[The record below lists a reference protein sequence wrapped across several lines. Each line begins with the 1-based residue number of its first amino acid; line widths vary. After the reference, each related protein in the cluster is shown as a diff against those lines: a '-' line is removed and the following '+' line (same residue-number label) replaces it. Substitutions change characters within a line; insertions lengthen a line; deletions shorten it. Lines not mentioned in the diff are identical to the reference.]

1 MSYIVEYQNGVEIA
15 KHSFDNH
22 KITDDEII
30 KYIDIKSYNS
40 KRIIKA
46 VSLSN
51 YLDILEEQA
60 SEDNKNVKRH
70 DNVNYSMLE
79 ILTDDK
85 VRMYFDIENIPR
97 DNKEMIYE
105 IIDKIYEIMQLKDRE
120 TYKYTLTFNNNSHHE
135 GLSYHLFIPVVSTKT
150 SIYNFIKL
158 FNHRTDYKYVNMIDY
173 RVYGKNRLFRTVG
186 SRCPSKFKP
195 FNPRN
200 QEDYHKLI
208 EGRLISSIIQ
218 YTSKLDLV
226 FKCESSKTLDN
237 EFNNRINKVSN
248 HFSDETKTKLITKNK
263 YFNQQ
268 KLKPILIKPILNKPR
283 FNNTNFNNSSS
294 PKQLDEFKDNLKSL
308 SLKQLNEVKDKLE
321 NELSIKQLEEIRDKL
336 KVMVSNNQ
344 NKTKQLIRNQD
355 NNKITILM
363 FIVIIVLMIANLVS
377 NLFK

>member
-70 DNVNYSMLE
+70 DNVDYSMLE

-195 FNPRN
+195 YTPRN

-208 EGRLISSIIQ
+208 KGQLLSSIIQ

-263 YFNQQ
+263 YHNQR
-268 KLKPILIKPILNKPR
+268 KNKPILIKPILNKPR
-283 FNNTNFNNSSS
+283 FNNQNFNNSSS
-294 PKQLDEFKDNLKSL
+294 PKQLDEIKDNLKSL

-336 KVMVSNNQ
+336 KVMVSNNK
-344 NKTKQLIRNQD
+344 NKTNQLIRNQD

-363 FIVIIVLMIANLVS
+363 FIVVIVLMIANLVS

>member
-60 SEDNKNVKRH
+60 SEDNKNVERH

-263 YFNQQ
+263 YHNQR
-268 KLKPILIKPILNKPR
+268 KNKPILIKPILNKPR

>member
-1 MSYIVEYQNGVEIA
+1 MPYIVEYQNGVKIA

-22 KITDDEII
+22 KITNDEII

-105 IIDKIYEIMQLKDRE
+105 IIDKIYEIMQLKDRK

-195 FNPRN
+195 YTPRN

-208 EGRLISSIIQ
+208 EGQILSSIIQ

-263 YFNQQ
+263 YYNQRKFKPNFN
-268 KLKPILIKPILNKPR
+268 NTR
-283 FNNTNFNNSSS
+283 FNNTKFNNSSS

-321 NELSIKQLEEIRDKL
+321 SELSIKQLEEIRDKL
-336 KVMVSNNQ
+336 KVMISNNE

-363 FIVIIVLMIANLVS
+363 FIVVIVLMIANLVS

>member
-22 KITDDEII
+22 KITDDDII

-40 KRIIKA
+40 NRIIKA

-150 SIYNFIKL
+150 DIYNFIKL
-158 FNHRTDYKYVNMIDY
+158 FNHRTDYKYVDMIDY

-195 FNPRN
+195 YNPRN
-200 QEDYHKLI
+200 QKDYHKLI

-218 YTSKLDLV
+218 NTSKLDLV
-226 FKCESSKTLDN
+226 FKCESSKTLDD
-237 EFNNRINKVSN
+237 EFNNIINKVSN

-263 YFNQQ
+263 YHNQL
-268 KLKPILIKPILNKPR
+268 KLKPILNKPR

-294 PKQLDEFKDNLKSL
+294 PKQLDEIKDNLKSL

-344 NKTKQLIRNQD
+344 NKTNQLIRNQD
-355 NNKITILM
+355 NNRIIILM
-363 FIVIIVLMIANLVS
+363 FIVVIVLMIANL
-377 NLFK
+377 FK

>member
-22 KITDDEII
+22 KITDDDII

-46 VSLSN
+46 VSLHD
-51 YLDILEEQA
+51 YLNTLMEQA
-60 SEDNKNVKRH
+60 SENNENVEIH

-105 IIDKIYEIMQLKDRE
+105 IIDKIYVIMQLKDRE
-120 TYKYTLTFNNNSHHE
+120 IYKYTLTFNNNSHHE

-150 SIYNFIKL
+150 DIYNFIKL
-158 FNHRTDYKYVNMIDY
+158 FNHRTDYKYVDMIDY

-195 FNPRN
+195 YNPRN
-200 QEDYHKLI
+200 QKDYHKLI

-218 YTSKLDLV
+218 NTSKLDLV
-226 FKCESSKTLDN
+226 FKCESSKTLDD
-237 EFNNRINKVSN
+237 EFNNIINKVSN

-263 YFNQQ
+263 YHNQR
-268 KLKPILIKPILNKPR
+268 KNKPILNKPR

-294 PKQLDEFKDNLKSL
+294 PKQLDEIKDNLKSM

-321 NELSIKQLEEIRDKL
+321 SELSIKQLEEIRDKL
-336 KVMVSNNQ
+336 KVMVSNNE

-363 FIVIIVLMIANLVS
+363 FIVVIVLMIANLVS

>member
-22 KITDDEII
+22 KITNDEII

-60 SEDNKNVKRH
+60 SEDNKNVEIH

-195 FNPRN
+195 YTPRN

-208 EGRLISSIIQ
+208 KGQLLSSIIQ

-226 FKCESSKTLDN
+226 FKCESSKTLDD

-263 YFNQQ
+263 YYNQRKFKSNFN
-268 KLKPILIKPILNKPR
+268 NKR

-294 PKQLDEFKDNLKSL
+294 LKQLDEFKDNLKSL

-336 KVMVSNNQ
+336 KVMVSNNK
-344 NKTKQLIRNQD
+344 NKTNQLIRNQD

-363 FIVIIVLMIANLVS
+363 FIVVIVLMIANLIS

>member
-105 IIDKIYEIMQLKDRE
+105 IIDKIYEIMQLKDRK

-195 FNPRN
+195 YTPRN

-208 EGRLISSIIQ
+208 EGQILSSIIQ

-226 FKCESSKTLDN
+226 FKCESSKTLDD

-248 HFSDETKTKLITKNK
+248 HFSDETKTKLITKNN
-263 YFNQQ
+263 YHNQQ
-268 KLKPILIKPILNKPR
+268 KFKSNFNKPR
-283 FNNTNFNNSSS
+283 FNNSSS
-294 PKQLDEFKDNLKSL
+294 LNQLDEFKDNLKSL

-336 KVMVSNNQ
+336 KVMVSNNK
-344 NKTKQLIRNQD
+344 NKTNQLIRNQD

-363 FIVIIVLMIANLVS
+363 FIVIVVLMIANLVS

>member
-22 KITDDEII
+22 KITNDEII

-60 SEDNKNVKRH
+60 SEDNKNVEIH

-195 FNPRN
+195 YTPRN

-208 EGRLISSIIQ
+208 KGQLLSSIIQ

-226 FKCESSKTLDN
+226 FKCESSKTLDD

-263 YFNQQ
+263 YYNQRKFKSNFN
-268 KLKPILIKPILNKPR
+268 NKR

-294 PKQLDEFKDNLKSL
+294 LKQLDEFKDNLKSL

-336 KVMVSNNQ
+336 KVMVSNNK
-344 NKTKQLIRNQD
+344 NKTNQLIRNQD

-363 FIVIIVLMIANLVS
+363 FIVVIVLMIANLVS

>member
-70 DNVNYSMLE
+70 DNVDYSMLE

-195 FNPRN
+195 YYTPRR

-226 FKCESSKTLDN
+226 FKCESSKILDD

-263 YFNQQ
+263 YQ
-268 KLKPILIKPILNKPR
+268 KLKPKLNKPR
-283 FNNTNFNNSSS
+283 FNNQNFNNSSS
-294 PKQLDEFKDNLKSL
+294 FKQLDEFKDNLKSL

-321 NELSIKQLEEIRDKL
+321 SELSIKQLEEIRDKL
-336 KVMVSNNQ
+336 KVMVSNNE

>member
-1 MSYIVEYQNGVEIA
+1 MPYIVEYQNGVEIA

-40 KRIIKA
+40 KRIIKS

-51 YLDILEEQA
+51 YLNILEEQA

-195 FNPRN
+195 YTPRN
-200 QEDYHKLI
+200 QEDYHILI
-208 EGRLISSIIQ
+208 EGQLLSSIIQ

-226 FKCESSKTLDN
+226 FKCESSKTLDD

-248 HFSDETKTKLITKNK
+248 HFSDEIKTKLITKNK
-263 YFNQQ
+263 YYNQRKFKPNFN
-268 KLKPILIKPILNKPR
+268 NTR
-283 FNNTNFNNSSS
+283 FNNTKFNNSSS
-294 PKQLDEFKDNLKSL
+294 LKQLDEIKDNLKSL

-336 KVMVSNNQ
+336 KVMVSNNE

-363 FIVIIVLMIANLVS
+363 FIVVIVLMIANLVS

>member
-105 IIDKIYEIMQLKDRE
+105 IIDKIYEIMQLKDRK

-195 FNPRN
+195 YTPRN
-200 QEDYHKLI
+200 QEDYHILI
-208 EGRLISSIIQ
+208 EGQLLSSIIQ

-226 FKCESSKTLDN
+226 FKCESSKILDD

-263 YFNQQ
+263 YHNQR
-268 KLKPILIKPILNKPR
+268 KNKPIWNKPR
-283 FNNTNFNNSSS
+283 FNNQNFNNSSS
-294 PKQLDEFKDNLKSL
+294 PKQLDEIKDNLKSL

-336 KVMVSNNQ
+336 KVMVSNNE

-363 FIVIIVLMIANLVS
+363 FIVVIVLLIANLVS

>member
-218 YTSKLDLV
+218 NTSKLDLV
-226 FKCESSKTLDN
+226 FKCESSKTLDD
-237 EFNNRINKVSN
+237 EFNDRINKVN
-248 HFSDETKTKLITKNK
+248 NKFSDETKTKLITNNK
-263 YFNQQ
+263 YHNQRKFKPNFNN
-268 KLKPILIKPILNKPR
+268 PRFNNPR
-283 FNNTNFNNSSS
+283 FNNTNFNN
-294 PKQLDEFKDNLKSL
+294 PNFDNSL
-308 SLKQLNEVKDKLE
+308 SLRQLNDIKSKLE
-321 NELSIKQLEEIRDKL
+321 NELLLKQLDEIKDKL
-336 KVMVSNNQ
+336 KDVLSNNK

-355 NNKITILM
+355 NNRLIILL
-363 FIVIIVLMIANLVS
+363 FVAVIVLMIANL
-377 NLFK
+377 FK

>member
-15 KHSFDNH
+15 KHSFDRH
-22 KITDDEII
+22 RLTDDNII

-46 VSLSN
+46 VSLRN
-51 YLDILEEQA
+51 YLDTLMEQA
-60 SEDNKNVKRH
+60 SEDNKNVEIH

-79 ILTDDK
+79 ILTDDE

-120 TYKYTLTFNNNSHHE
+120 IYKYTLTFNNNSHHK
-135 GLSYHLFIPVVSTKT
+135 GLSYHLFVPVISTKT
-150 SIYNFIKL
+150 DIYNFIKL

-195 FNPRN
+195 FTPRN

-218 YTSKLDLV
+218 NISKLDLV
-226 FKCESSKTLDN
+226 FKCESSKTLDD

-263 YFNQQ
+263 YHNQQ
-268 KLKPILIKPILNKPR
+268 KFKP
-283 FNNTNFNNSSS
+283 NFNN
-294 PKQLDEFKDNLKSL
+294 P
-308 SLKQLNEVKDKLE
+308 
-321 NELSIKQLEEIRDKL
+321 LSIKQSDEIKQLDEIRDKL
-336 KVMVSNNQ
+336 KVILSNNK

-355 NNKITILM
+355 NNRITILM
-363 FIVIIVLMIANLVS
+363 FIVVIVLLIANL
-377 NLFK
+377 FK

>member
-22 KITDDEII
+22 KITNDEII

-60 SEDNKNVKRH
+60 SEDNKNVEIH

-195 FNPRN
+195 FTPRN

-208 EGRLISSIIQ
+208 KGQLLSSIIQ

-226 FKCESSKTLDN
+226 FKCESSKTLDD

-263 YFNQQ
+263 YYNQRKFKSNFN
-268 KLKPILIKPILNKPR
+268 NKR

-294 PKQLDEFKDNLKSL
+294 LKQLDEFKDNLKSL

-336 KVMVSNNQ
+336 KVMVSNNK
-344 NKTKQLIRNQD
+344 NKTNQLIRNQD

-363 FIVIIVLMIANLVS
+363 FIVVIVLMIANLVS

>member
-195 FNPRN
+195 FTPRN
-200 QEDYHKLI
+200 QEDYHILI
-208 EGRLISSIIQ
+208 EGQLLSSIIQ

-263 YFNQQ
+263 YYNQRKFKPNFN
-268 KLKPILIKPILNKPR
+268 NKR

-336 KVMVSNNQ
+336 KVMVSNNK

-363 FIVIIVLMIANLVS
+363 FIVVIVLLIANLVS

>member
-105 IIDKIYEIMQLKDRE
+105 IIDKIYEIMQLKDRK

-186 SRCPSKFKP
+186 SRCPNKSNP
-195 FNPRN
+195 FTPRN

-208 EGRLISSIIQ
+208 KGELVDTVIQ
-218 YTSKLDLV
+218 NYNKLDLI
-226 FKCESSKTLDN
+226 FECKITKELDD
-237 EFNNRINKVSN
+237 EFNDRINKMN
-248 HFSDETKTKLITKNK
+248 NQFSEETKAKLITSTK
-263 YFNQQ
+263 YSDH
-268 KLKPILIKPILNKPR
+268 R
-283 FNNTNFNNSSS
+283 
-294 PKQLDEFKDNLKSL
+294 
-308 SLKQLNEVKDKLE
+308 QLNDIKGKLE
-321 NELSIKQLEEIRDKL
+321 SELSIKQLEEIRDKL
-336 KVMVSNNQ
+336 KVMVSNNE
-344 NKTKQLIRNQD
+344 NKPKQLIRNQD

-363 FIVIIVLMIANLVS
+363 FIVVIVLLIANLVS

>member
-46 VSLSN
+46 ALLRD
-51 YLDILEEQA
+51 YMRTLLEQA
-60 SEDNKNVKRH
+60 SENNENVEIH

-105 IIDKIYEIMQLKDRE
+105 IIDKIYEIMQLKDRK

-195 FNPRN
+195 YTPRN
-200 QEDYHKLI
+200 QEDYHILI
-208 EGRLISSIIQ
+208 EGQLLSSIIQ

-226 FKCESSKTLDN
+226 FKCESSKTLDD

-263 YFNQQ
+263 YYNQQ
-268 KLKPILIKPILNKPR
+268 KFKSNFNKPR
-283 FNNTNFNNSSS
+283 FNNTKFNNSSS
-294 PKQLDEFKDNLKSL
+294 LNQLDEIKDNLKSL

-321 NELSIKQLEEIRDKL
+321 SELSIKQLEEIRDKL
-336 KVMVSNNQ
+336 KVMVSNNK
-344 NKTKQLIRNQD
+344 NKTNQLIRNQD

-363 FIVIIVLMIANLVS
+363 FIVVIVLMIANLVS